1 MMLRPV
7 AKKLEEK
14 TMMKPDSDKIV
25 LHIVLDKS
33 LLAALDEM
41 ARALHLSRSAC
52 ARMLLSQQLFTASK
66 SPETEAP

>member
-1 MMLRPV
+1 MMIRPV

-14 TMMKPDSDKIV
+14 TMMKPDSDK
-25 LHIVLDKS
+25 IVLDKS

-52 ARMLLSQQLFTASK
+52 ARMLLSQQLFTVNKAS
-66 SPETEAP
+66 EIEAP

>member
-52 ARMLLSQQLFTASK
+52 ARMLLSQQLFTAHK
-66 SPETEAP
+66 APETEAP

>member
-1 MMLRPV
+1 
-7 AKKLEEK
+7 
-14 TMMKPDSDKIV
+14 MMKPDSDKIV

-52 ARMLLSQQLFTASK
+52 ARMLLSQKLFAANQA
-66 SPETEAP
+66 PETEAP